1 MIPYNGLLLSKFS
14 TKLVITLYTTLGV
27 YIIFSFY
34 FYSPMTLA
42 LNIES
47 KRKLKIYVGRI

>member
-14 TKLVITLYTTLGV
+14 TKIVITLYTTLGV